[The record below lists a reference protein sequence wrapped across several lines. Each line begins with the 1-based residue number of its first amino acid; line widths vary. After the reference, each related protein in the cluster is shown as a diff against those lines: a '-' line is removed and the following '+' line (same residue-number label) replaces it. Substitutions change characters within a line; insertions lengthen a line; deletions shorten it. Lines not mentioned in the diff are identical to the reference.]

1 MTSKMNLIAILLCSS
16 LLFSACDN
24 TQQRQEIKPAK
35 KLSNDATEI
44 ANEAWALI
52 NQIDALLYAGETR
65 QIDDL
70 RKPLRELSTRWR
82 VEIKMTDSVTEGGY
96 ALCRKSLTSLDA
108 WARSI
113 KEQSRDMDRKK
124 ADYEHDKALCKHAID
139 HPEIGNTSPQS

>member
-1 MTSKMNLIAILLCSS
+1 MTVKNILITAS
-16 LLFSACDN
+16 LSIGLMLSACDN
-24 TQQRQEIKPAK
+24 AQQRQEIKPAK
-35 KLSNDATEI
+35 KLSSDATEI

-52 NQIDALLYAGETR
+52 NHIDAVLYAGETQ

-70 RKPLRELSTRWR
+70 RKPLRELSTRWK

-113 KEQSRDMDRKK
+113 KEQSRDIDRKK
-124 ADYEHDKALCKHAID
+124 ADYEHDKALCKHAIE
-139 HPEIGNTSPQS
+139 HPELGNTAPK